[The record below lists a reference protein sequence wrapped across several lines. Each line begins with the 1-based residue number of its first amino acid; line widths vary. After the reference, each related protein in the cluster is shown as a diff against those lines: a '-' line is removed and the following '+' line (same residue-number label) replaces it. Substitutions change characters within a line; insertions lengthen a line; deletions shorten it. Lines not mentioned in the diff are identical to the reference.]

1 MRIRARVA
9 AIVLS
14 IGLVPHVVAQSAAAA
29 AAEAAEKA
37 AQAAQRQQQPTQAAP
52 GTANSSVQTAPGA
65 QPAGAATTSRIVYG
79 GLNLQNASLTEVV
92 DMLARQLKI
101 NYVLDSRIKG
111 GVILNT
117 YGETKN
123 IDTRALLD
131 MILRINGAAMVKEG
145 DIYRIVPLADINR
158 VALEP
163 EQRLGKDIE
172 SDDQEMLNL
181 VFLKYTTAEE
191 LSGVLKNFIGNNG
204 QIISYAPANLLLLL
218 DSRRMMRR
226 TMELVALFDNDA
238 LANQRVHTYEV
249 TNGRPKDIAKELEDI
264 FKSIALNGKNSPI
277 RFLPIDRLNTI
288 IAVAPNPGAF
298 TEVSKWVEKL
308 DVPAKSAAG
317 GLENYVYR
325 VKYGDAECL
334 SQAIMSLYSG
344 MQMMNACGASSM
356 GLGMMSGFGT
366 TTFGAGGMGMGMGG
380 MGVGGMGMGVGGVGM
395 GSYGMGGYG
404 MGGYGMGGYGMGA
417 GGYGMG
423 GYGMGGYGMGGYG
436 MPAYGAGAY
445 GAPAM
450 YGNGGAYGAAP
461 GLASASGATAGSATD
476 KTGQYLGSSGQGVP
490 YFGPRVIANPF
501 NNTLMIQA
509 TPQDYV
515 GVTKLLRELDVPPR
529 QVLIE
534 ARIYEVDLSG
544 QFASGV
550 SAYLQQLG
558 AGASQSGTGTSV
570 VGGTGSS
577 SISTATNPF
586 SASTVTGA
594 TVGSTTV
601 TNAATAS
608 IPHQLLGSLVGNS
621 TTLTAGTL
629 VGMSR
634 ELLAAVNLQEQHQK
648 AKVISAPSIIAT
660 DSIPAS
666 INVGESVPTLTAQA
680 VTGVQSGGNS
690 LFANSINNVS
700 TGVTLSILARVN
712 SSGIVTLIINQQVSS
727 PIPPAAGSIQSPSFD
742 NRTVQTQV
750 TVQDGDTI
758 AIGGIIDESTTY
770 SDSGIP
776 ILSHIP
782 YLGTIFGSRSYT
794 KQRTELVIFLEPR
807 VIYDTNQIVDATDEL
822 KHEFHDLK
830 RTLQAEQ

>member
-1 MRIRARVA
+1 MRIWARVA
-9 AIVLS
+9 AILLG
-14 IGLVPHVVAQSAAAA
+14 IGLVPHVFAQSAAAA
-29 AAEAAEKA
+29 AAEASQKA
-37 AQAAQRQQQPTQAAP
+37 AEAAQRARQQGQSAP
-52 GTANSSVQTAPGA
+52 GAANSGVQTAPGV
-65 QPAGAATTSRIVYG
+65 QLAGAAATSRIVYG

-298 TEVSKWVEKL
+298 SEVSRWVEKL
-308 DVPAKSAAG
+308 DVPAKSGAG

-325 VKYGDAECL
+325 VKYGDAGCL

-344 MQMMNACGASSM
+344 MQMMNACGSSSM
-356 GLGMMSGFGT
+356 GLGMMSGFGS
-366 TTFGAGGMGMGMGG
+366 TTFGAGGGMGMGGMGMGMGG
-380 MGVGGMGMGVGGVGM
+380 MGMGGMGLGMGVGGM
-395 GSYGMGGYG
+395 G

-423 GYGMGGYGMGGYG
+423 GYGMPG
-436 MPAYGAGAY
+436 YGAGAY

-450 YGNGGAYGAAP
+450 YGNGGGYGAAP
-461 GLASASGATAGSATD
+461 GLTSASGASTGAATD
-476 KTGQYLGSSGQGVP
+476 KTGQYLGSPGQGVP
-490 YFGPRVIANPF
+490 YYGPRVIANPF

-515 GVTKLLRELDVPPR
+515 GVTKLLRDLDVPPR

-558 AGASQSGTGTSV
+558 AGASQSATGTSV
-570 VGGTGSS
+570 VGGTGGS

-594 TVGSTTV
+594 TVGATTV
-601 TNAATAS
+601 TNASTAS

-634 ELLAAVNLQEQHQK
+634 ELLGAVNLQEQHQK

-690 LFANSINNVS
+690 LFANSVSNVS

-776 ILSHIP
+776 LLSHIP

-822 KHEFHDLK
+822 KQEFHDLK

>member
-1 MRIRARVA
+1 MTAVVWA
-9 AIVLS
+9 L
-14 IGLVPHVVAQSAAAA
+14 GLAPQLLAQSAAAA
-29 AAEAAEKA
+29 AAEAAQKSAE
-37 AQAAQRQQQPTQAAP
+37 AAQRLRQQSQAAP
-52 GTANSSVQTAPGA
+52 GAANSGVQTAPGVP
-65 QPAGAATTSRIVYG
+65 QAGAETTSRIVYG

-172 SDDQEMLNL
+172 ADDQEMLNL

-298 TEVSKWVEKL
+298 SEVSKWVEKL

-325 VKYGDAECL
+325 VKYGDATCL

-344 MQMMNACGASSM
+344 MQMMSACGASSM

-366 TTFGAGGMGMGMGG
+366 TTFGAGGMGMGG
-380 MGVGGMGMGVGGVGM
+380 MGAGGMGMGVGGVGM
-395 GSYGMGGYG
+395 GGV
-404 MGGYGMGGYGMGA
+404 GMGGYGMGA

-436 MPAYGAGAY
+436 MGGYGMGGYGAGAY
-445 GAPAM
+445 GAPPM

-461 GLASASGATAGSATD
+461 GLASATGASPGTASD
-476 KTGQYLGSSGQGVP
+476 KTGQYLGAPGQGVP
-490 YFGPRVIANPF
+490 YYGPRVIANPF

-515 GVTKLLRELDVPPR
+515 GVTKLLRDLDVPPR

-550 SAYLQQLG
+550 SAYLQKLG
-558 AGASQSGTGTSV
+558 AGASQPATGTSA

-586 SASTVTGA
+586 SASTAITNTTAGA
-594 TVGSTTV
+594 PTV

-608 IPHQLLGSLVGNS
+608 IPHQFLGSLVGNS

-690 LFANSINNVS
+690 LFANSISNVS

-776 ILSHIP
+776 VLSHIP

-822 KHEFHDLK
+822 KQEFHDLK
-830 RTLQAEQ
+830 RSLRAEQ

>member
-1 MRIRARVA
+1 MRLHLRAA
-9 AIVLS
+9 AIVLG
-14 IGLVPHVVAQSAAAA
+14 IGLMPHVFAQSAAAA
-29 AAEAAEKA
+29 AAEAAQKSSE
-37 AQAAQRQQQPTQAAP
+37 AAQRARQQSQAAP
-52 GTANSSVQTAPGA
+52 GAANSGVQTAPGV
-65 QPAGAATTSRIVYG
+65 QQAGAATTSRIVYG

-298 TEVSKWVEKL
+298 SEVSKWVEKL

-325 VKYGDAECL
+325 VKYGDAGCL

-380 MGVGGMGMGVGGVGM
+380 MGAGGMGMGVGGMGM
-395 GSYGMGGYG
+395 GGMGMGGYG
-404 MGGYGMGGYGMGA
+404 TGGYGMGA

-423 GYGMGGYGMGGYG
+423 GYGAGGYG
-436 MPAYGAGAY
+436 MPGYGAGAY
-445 GAPAM
+445 GVPAM

-461 GLASASGATAGSATD
+461 GLASASGATPGTATD

-490 YFGPRVIANPF
+490 YYGPRVIANPF

-515 GVTKLLRELDVPPR
+515 GVTKLLRDLDVPPR

-558 AGASQSGTGTSV
+558 AGASQSTTGTSV

-594 TVGSTTV
+594 TVGATTV

-690 LFANSINNVS
+690 LFANSISNVS
-700 TGVTLSILARVN
+700 TGVTLSIMARVN

-822 KHEFHDLK
+822 KQEFHDLK